1 MKVKVC
7 GITRVEDA
15 LLAERL
21 GADFIGF
28 IFANASK
35 RCVSPE
41 VARQIIEALTTAIPL
56 GVFVEQTDDEVIKIA
71 DVAGLKAVQ
80 IYRPVVRKLD
90 ALTMIEAIRVK
101 DENDLQPVGQSQADY
116 YLLDAYHESAYG
128 GTGHVFDW
136 TMLPE
141 DVSNVFIAGG
151 LGIDNV
157 RRAALLR
164 PFAIDVCS
172 GVESAPGMKDE
183 KKLRMFFEEIS
194 QC

>member
-90 ALTMIEAIRVK
+90 ALTMIT
-101 DENDLQPVGQSQADY
+101 P
-116 YLLDAYHESAYG
+116 
-128 GTGHVFDW
+128 
-136 TMLPE
+136 
-141 DVSNVFIAGG
+141 IA
-151 LGIDNV
+151 
-157 RRAALLR
+157 
-164 PFAIDVCS
+164 
-172 GVESAPGMKDE
+172 
-183 KKLRMFFEEIS
+183 
-194 QC
+194 